1 MSAREYMTTIKESL
15 KQYLEQLTQAQ
26 TLWVGF
32 SGGLD
37 STVLLHALAQMP
49 ELKSKLKAI
58 HVHHGLSKN
67 ADVWLEHCQGFCQQL
82 GIPLVAEKVQLT
94 NNKDGIEQAA
104 RVARYD
110 AYKKHTQAGDY
121 LLQAHHGDDQIETFM
136 MRATRGSGLQ
146 GLASIPKQRQL
157 SDNITILRPLLALP
171 RAVLEKY
178 AAQQQLSWVE
188 DESNQDSS
196 YERNWWRNE
205 LLPRIWQQ
213 FPQRQQVMLR
223 SIEQLQQDAELL
235 EQLLKPLLASCVVDW
250 PWPNT
255 ANTALCLTSL
265 QQQPVNTQSYL
276 VRLWLQQHGLLL
288 PSQKWLAE
296 FLAVFLT
303 SSEDAQPVLEISGW
317 QLLRHQDKAYL
328 YQAPSKQ
335 PKTMVCADGTTQID
349 WCGGNITIEYA
360 NQEPLAGQYHLAPA
374 SDCFNQKIKL
384 QNRPHKTVKAL
395 FQEANV
401 PVPLRAYWP
410 VLIKNDELCSVVGLA
425 VSENY
430 QNTNFTMRWSAN

>member
-1 MSAREYMTTIKESL
+1 MQAISQIIH
-15 KQYLEQLTQAQ
+15 QYLSQLNQAKR
-26 TLWVGF
+26 LWVGF

-37 STVLLHALAQMP
+37 STVLLHALAQIP
-49 ELKSKLKAI
+49 ELKSRLNAI
-58 HVHHGLSKN
+58 HVHHGLSNN
-67 ADVWLEHCQGFCQQL
+67 ADAWLEHCQQFCQQL
-82 GIPLVAEKVQLT
+82 DIPLMAEKVQLT
-94 NNKDGIEQAA
+94 DNKDGIEQAA
-104 RVARYD
+104 RVARYQ

-157 SDNITILRPLLALP
+157 SESITILRPLLALP
-171 RAVLEKY
+171 RTVLEKY

-188 DESNQDSS
+188 DESNQDSR

-205 LLPRIWQQ
+205 LLPQIWQQ

-235 EQLLKPLLASCVVDW
+235 EQLLKPLLANCVVDW

-255 ANTALCLTSL
+255 AQTALCLTSL
-265 QQQPVNTQSYL
+265 QAQSNNSQSYL
-276 VRLWLQQHGLLL
+276 VRLWLQQHGLML
-288 PSQKWLAE
+288 PSQKWLTE
-296 FLAVFLT
+296 FFDVFLT
-303 SSEDAQPVLEISGW
+303 SAEDAQPILAIANW
-317 QLLRHQDKAYL
+317 QLLRHQGKAYL
-328 YQAPSKQ
+328 YQKPSEPPHAIVVNVHQ
-335 PKTMVCADGTTQID
+335 AARFD
-349 WCGGNITIEYA
+349 WCGGVLQIQCA
-360 NQEPLAGQYHLAPA
+360 SQEQQPWTGKYVVAAA
-374 SDCFNQKIKL
+374 SDYFNQTIKPK
-384 QNRPHKTVKAL
+384 NRPHKTVKAIL
-395 FQEANV
+395 QEAHV

-430 QNTNFTMRWSAN
+430 QNTNFTMRWIAN